1 MVAEPSHKPAKD
13 SAMKSFAAKSLY
25 TAVRVIL
32 GLLFI
37 YAGTLKLMHPEG
49 FAVTINIYGL
59 VSWRMAGFLSYAIP
73 MVEILS
79 GLGLVLDVRGALAI
93 IVAQLLGFMVVLL
106 YALYLGLD
114 ADCGCFGNP
123 KNTDNAP
130 SGPLHAFVRD
140 AVMLA
145 GCALLYYLRR
155 IACFRPRRIGRLFGR
170 SE

>member
-1 MVAEPSHKPAKD
+1 MKPLLNSKI
-13 SAMKSFAAKSLY
+13 LY
-25 TAVRVIL
+25 TAIRVAL
-32 GLLFI
+32 GLLFV

-59 VSWRMAGFLSYAIP
+59 VSWKMAGFLSYAIP
-73 MVEILS
+73 TVEILS
-79 GLGLVLDVRGALAI
+79 GLCLVLDVRGALVV

-130 SGPLHAFVRD
+130 TGPLHAFIRD

-145 GCALLYYLRR
+145 GCALLYIQRR
-155 IACFRPRRIGRLFGR
+155 KAGFRPWTLGRLFGK
-170 SE
+170 

>member
-1 MVAEPSHKPAKD
+1 
-13 SAMKSFAAKSLY
+13 MKSPLASKTLY
-25 TAVRVIL
+25 TAVRVVL
-32 GLLFI
+32 GLIFV
-37 YAGTLKLMHPEG
+37 YAGALKLMHPEG

-59 VSWRMAGFLSYAIP
+59 VSWEMAGFLSYAIP
-73 MVEILS
+73 AVEILS
-79 GLGLVLDVRGALAI
+79 GLCLALNVRGALAV

-130 SGPLHAFVRD
+130 TGPLAAFLRD

-145 GCALLYYLRR
+145 GCALLYVQRR
-155 IACFRPRRIGRLFGR
+155 TAGFRPRAIGRLFGKEKD
-170 SE
+170 S